1 MNKVINFRKRHDKH
15 LKDAEINLE
24 TAELMYTAGS
34 ADFVADLVRASKSYG
49 AAEAYKEME
58 EEEMKNAHIDARKN
72 AILILD
78 GIIQK
83 MYGMFFIILSLL
95 SIKILDGDGT
105 VALMLVPFGIYLVAT
120 KRNYVKAAKYILAR

>member
-105 VALMLVPFGIYLVAT
+105 VALMLVPLGLYLVAT